1 LKIKLHFFF
10 FPCAIVMVKQLQ
22 LALQKPQSKLKR
34 NSQPEWNFWFP
45 SLSSQNQ
52 TLGFGI
58 KGGYQEKIPSLPDSK
73 IASWVG
79 PTEKEMVTTF
89 LNTLKDV
96 YYAHLIRHTT
106 FSFPDLVIV
115 REHVEDGMKS
125 GRLMDTHLIQ
135 TLTVTAAKRQE
146 TSQQG
151 GDAQRIITT
160 VPPYRRNFQQIIT
173 RERERERERENLEKV
188 PKMETKKETCKEP
201 TFLSENKRE
210 F

>member
-1 LKIKLHFFF
+1 
-10 FPCAIVMVKQLQ
+10 MVKQLQ

-173 RERERERERENLEKV
+173 RERERERERERTWRKCRKWRPRKRLAKNPHFYQKIKESFSFLPSLEKG
-188 PKMETKKETCKEP
+188 KKP
-201 TFLSENKRE
+201 G
-210 F
+210 